1 MRRNLTHILLGGTAL
16 LGLLGTPALA
26 QTDSNSRNIQVAQN
40 TPPAKPQAHDEN
52 TVETVIVTA
61 EKRAE
66 NSQRVPVALTALDGS
81 TLNQQ
86 GVMGFPDLAQR
97 VPDLRFGNGVTG
109 GENVITMRGVGS
121 QNTTPGGDSPVSY
134 SVDGVTLQR
143 TTVMDPEF
151 YDIGDVEVLEGP
163 QGTLE
168 GRNSVGGAIHVNSNH
183 PTDVLEGGADA
194 EIGSYA
200 SQIFRGYL
208 NAPLYDNG
216 GTEINV
222 RITGVDS
229 YHSGY
234 VTNVDT
240 GPMAT
245 HNLDGE
251 DLHMLRGQVDFKFSP
266 DIDLLLE
273 ASTMNNNDPV
283 ATKVQ
288 FNQDPYR
295 YPGQTFYSSP
305 WKVDND
311 YPDTGI
317 NKVNLYIGTL
327 NWNLGWAQLTDVF
340 GYETSYADA
349 TNDADGSG
357 LPIATS
363 TDWIE
368 KQQQISNEIRLASKD
383 DSNPLRWV
391 GGFYFF
397 QAQNHEDFN
406 FVDTGLNSPTSPSP
420 PCLFVPAGCLGYT
433 FVSSGNLSSRSFA
446 PFGQIDYDL
455 AKTSLGIPLTIT
467 GGLRYTDDEKYG
479 FGTLYYDGFPI
490 VAPPSTHDWGQW
502 TGKFELAYQFTP
514 DIMGYASVS
523 RGYLSGGNIIGLAS
537 FYQPEHVWSYEVGEK
552 ANLFDDHLQLN
563 ISAYHEKLV
572 DMQVFIQSGASS
584 VLQNAGGAHVNGIE
598 GQATWIPIDGLRL
611 NAAVAVTDDRYDSY
625 VSGGGTVAQGGDNR
639 FSQNTVPPLNPA
651 KCDTAA
657 LVAAYGVG
665 ACNWAGNQLNQT
677 PPYTVDVGAE
687 YNWDTSIGTITPRV
701 DAFWSGEVEF
711 LPDNINPQ
719 KPYEETDLNLMWTDP
734 SGRYTLD
741 AFAKNIGNTAVIT
754 NDGLQSTSLSGP
766 GGFEFDNYVYAPPRT
781 FGIRL
786 GVKLGG

>member
-16 LGLLGTPALA
+16 LGLLGTPAFA
-26 QTDSNSRNIQVAQN
+26 QSDSNTQKPIQLAQN
-40 TPPAKPQAHDEN
+40 TAPAKPQARDEN
-52 TVETVIVTA
+52 TVEEVVVTA
-61 EKRAE
+61 EKRSE

-86 GVMGFPDLAQR
+86 GIIGFADLAQR

-183 PTDVLEGGADA
+183 PTDDLEGAVDA
-194 EIGSYA
+194 EIGNYA
-200 SQIFRGYL
+200 SQIFRGYV

-234 VTNVDT
+234 VDNVST
-240 GPMAT
+240 SPTAT

-251 DLHMLRGQVDFKFSP
+251 DMHMLRGQVDIKFSP
-266 DIDLLLE
+266 DVDLLLE

-288 FNQDPYR
+288 FDQNPYR

-305 WKVDND
+305 WTVDND

-317 NKVNLYIGTL
+317 NKVNLYIATL
-327 NWNLGWAQLTDVF
+327 NWNLHWSTLTDVF

-368 KQQQISNEIRLASKD
+368 KKQQISNEIRLRSND
-383 DSNPLRWV
+383 DSNPFQWV

-397 QAQNHEDFN
+397 QAQNLEDFN
-406 FVDTGLNSPTSPSP
+406 FQDTGLNY
-420 PCLFVPAGCLGYT
+420 PAGGYS
-433 FVSSGNLSSRSFA
+433 FVSSGDLSSRSFA
-446 PFGQIDYDL
+446 PFGQLDYDL
-455 AKTSLGIPLTIT
+455 GKTSLGIPLTIT
-467 GGLRYTDDEKYG
+467 AGLRYTDDEKYG
-479 FGTLYYDGFPI
+479 YGTLDYSGFI
-490 VAPPSTHDWGQW
+490 ENAPPSTHEWGQW

-514 DIMGYASVS
+514 NIMGYASVS
-523 RGYLSGGNIIGLAS
+523 RGYLSGGNIIGLAT

-552 ANLFDDHLQLN
+552 AQLFDDHLQLN
-563 ISAYHEKLV
+563 VSAYRENLV
-572 DMQVFIQSGASS
+572 DMQVFIQSGANS
-584 VLQNAGGAHVNGIE
+584 VLENAAAAHVNGIE

-611 NAAVAVTDDRYDSY
+611 NAAVAVTDSEYDKY
-625 VSGGGTVAQGGDNR
+625 ITNDNR
-639 FSQNTVPPLNPA
+639 YSGPSTSS
-651 KCDTAA
+651 KCAPTSPY
-657 LVAAYGVG
+657 V
-665 ACNWAGNQLNQT
+665 CNFAGNELNQT
-677 PPYTVDVGAE
+677 PPFTVDVGAE
-687 YNWDTSIGTITPRV
+687 YNWESSIGTITPRV
-701 DAFWSGEVEF
+701 DAFWSGKVEF
-711 LPDNINPQ
+711 LPDNINGQ
-719 KPYEETDLNLMWTDP
+719 KPYEQTDLNLMWTDP

-741 AFAKNIGNTAVIT
+741 AFVKNLGNTAVIT

-766 GGFEFDNYVYAPPRT
+766 PGAGGGFEFDNYVYAPPRT

-786 GVKLGG
+786 GVKFGG

>member
-16 LGLLGTPALA
+16 IGLLATPAFA
-26 QTDSNSRNIQVAQN
+26 QSTSGNTIQVAQN
-40 TPPAKPQAHDEN
+40 TPPSKPQARDTN
-52 TVETVIVTA
+52 TVEEVVVTA
-61 EKRAE
+61 EKRSE
-66 NSQRVPVALTALDGS
+66 NSQRVGVALTALDGS

-86 GVMGFPDLAQR
+86 GVNGFPDLARR
-97 VPDLRFGNGVTG
+97 VPDLRFGDGVTG

-134 SVDGVTLQR
+134 SVDGLTLQR

-183 PTDVLEGGADA
+183 PTDDLEGAVDA
-194 EIGSYA
+194 EIGTYA
-200 SQIFRGYL
+200 SQIFRGYV

-222 RITGVDS
+222 RITGVDN

-240 GPMAT
+240 GPSAT

-251 DLHMLRGQVDFKFSP
+251 DLHMLRGQVDIKFSP
-266 DIDLLLE
+266 DVDLLLE

-288 FNQDPYR
+288 FDQNPVR
-295 YPGQTFYSSP
+295 YTGQTFYSSP
-305 WKVDND
+305 WTVDNN
-311 YPDTGI
+311 YPDTGT
-317 NKVNLYIGTL
+317 NKVNYYIATL
-327 NWNLGWAQLTDVF
+327 NWNLGWANLTDVA
-340 GYETSYADA
+340 GYETSTTDA
-349 TNDADGSG
+349 TNDGDGSG
-357 LPIATS
+357 LQIATS

-368 KQQQISNEIRLASKD
+368 KQQQISNEIRLASRD

-391 GGFYFF
+391 GGFYYF
-397 QAQNHEDFN
+397 QAQNFEN
-406 FVDTGLNSPTSPSP
+406 FEFIDTGLNY
-420 PCLFVPAGCLGYT
+420 PAAFET
-433 FVSSGNLSSRSFA
+433 FFSDGNLSSRSFA

-455 AKTSLGIPLTIT
+455 GKTSLGIPLTIT
-467 GGLRYTDDEKYG
+467 AGARYTDDEKYG
-479 FGTLYYDGFPI
+479 YGTLFFDTFPI
-490 VAPPSTHDWGQW
+490 VALPSTHEWGQW

-523 RGYLSGGNIIGLAS
+523 RGYLSGGNIIGLDS
-537 FYQPEHVWSYEVGEK
+537 FYTPEHVWSYEVGEK
-552 ANLFDDHLQLN
+552 AQLFDNHLQLN
-563 ISAYHEKLV
+563 ISAYHENLV
-572 DMQVFIQSGASS
+572 NMQVFIQSGANS
-584 VLQNAGGAHVNGIE
+584 VLDNAAGAHVNGIE

-611 NAAVAVTDDRYDSY
+611 NVAAAVTDSEYDKY
-625 VSGGGTVAQGGDNR
+625 LTNDNR
-639 FSQNTVPPLNPA
+639 YTGASTSS
-651 KCDTAA
+651 KCATTAP
-657 LVAAYGVG
+657 YD
-665 ACNWAGNQLNQT
+665 CNFAGNSLNQT

-687 YNWDTSIGTITPRV
+687 YNWDTRIGTITPRV
-701 DAFWSGEVEF
+701 DAFWSGRVEF
-711 LPDNINPQ
+711 LPDNINGQ
-719 KPYEETDLNLMWTDP
+719 KPYEQTDLNLLWTDP

-741 AFAKNIGNTAVIT
+741 AFVKNLGNTEIIT
-754 NDGLQSTSLSGP
+754 NDGLQSTTLSGP
-766 GGFEFDNYVYAPPRT
+766 PGAGPGQGGGFEFDNYVYAPPRT

-786 GVKLGG
+786 GIKFGG

>member
-16 LGLLGTPALA
+16 LGLLGTPAFA
-26 QTDSNSRNIQVAQN
+26 QSDSNTQKPIQLAQN
-40 TPPAKPQAHDEN
+40 TAPAKPQARDEN
-52 TVETVIVTA
+52 TVEEVVVTA
-61 EKRAE
+61 EKRSE

-86 GVMGFPDLAQR
+86 GIIGFADLAQR

-183 PTDVLEGGADA
+183 PTDDLEGAVDA
-194 EIGSYA
+194 EIGNYA
-200 SQIFRGYL
+200 SQIFRGYV

-234 VTNVDT
+234 VDNVST
-240 GPMAT
+240 SPTAT

-251 DLHMLRGQVDFKFSP
+251 DMHMLRGQVDIKFSP
-266 DIDLLLE
+266 DVDLLLE

-288 FNQDPYR
+288 FDQNPYR

-305 WKVDND
+305 WTVDND

-317 NKVNLYIGTL
+317 NKVNLYIATL
-327 NWNLGWAQLTDVF
+327 NWNLHWSTLTDVF

-368 KQQQISNEIRLASKD
+368 KQQQISNEIRLRSND
-383 DSNPLRWV
+383 DSNPFQWV

-397 QAQNHEDFN
+397 QAQNLEDFN
-406 FVDTGLNSPTSPSP
+406 FQDTGLNY
-420 PCLFVPAGCLGYT
+420 PAGGYS
-433 FVSSGNLSSRSFA
+433 FVSSGDLSSRSFA
-446 PFGQIDYDL
+446 PFGQLDYDL
-455 AKTSLGIPLTIT
+455 GKTSLGIPLTIT
-467 GGLRYTDDEKYG
+467 AGLRYTDDEKYG
-479 FGTLYYDGFPI
+479 YGTLDYSGFI
-490 VAPPSTHDWGQW
+490 ENAPPSTHEWGQW

-514 DIMGYASVS
+514 NIMGYASVS
-523 RGYLSGGNIIGLAS
+523 RGYLSGGNIIGLAT

-552 ANLFDDHLQLN
+552 AQLFDDHLQLN
-563 ISAYHEKLV
+563 VSAYRENLV
-572 DMQVFIQSGASS
+572 DMQVFIQSGANS
-584 VLQNAGGAHVNGIE
+584 VLENAAAAHVNGIE

-611 NAAVAVTDDRYDSY
+611 NAAVAVTDSEYDKY
-625 VSGGGTVAQGGDNR
+625 ITNDNR
-639 FSQNTVPPLNPA
+639 YSGPSTSS
-651 KCDTAA
+651 KCAPTSPY
-657 LVAAYGVG
+657 V
-665 ACNWAGNQLNQT
+665 CNFAGNELNQT
-677 PPYTVDVGAE
+677 PPFTVDVGAE
-687 YNWDTSIGTITPRV
+687 YNWESSIGTITPRV
-701 DAFWSGEVEF
+701 DAFWSGKVEF
-711 LPDNINPQ
+711 LPDNINGQ
-719 KPYEETDLNLMWTDP
+719 KPYEQTDLNLMWTDP

-741 AFAKNIGNTAVIT
+741 AFVKNLGNTAVIT

-766 GGFEFDNYVYAPPRT
+766 PGAGGGFEFDNYVYAPPRT

-786 GVKLGG
+786 GVKFGG